1 MELERLPKRFLKK
14 TLRGARVWVRDTPGI
29 LLTSAALRWLR
40 WVRRVKLHRM
50 PRTLALIERLGV
62 FPLND
67 HFYEPM
73 VRRGELDRTWP
84 RSRSIPG
91 IKIDLEEQWK
101 LLDGFD
107 YRDELQKFTERPSDP
122 NAFYYDNSYFGPGDA
137 DFYYSII
144 RKNKPKRI
152 IEIGSGYSTR
162 LACAAARANEAEV
175 PGQGARITCIE
186 PFSNDAM
193 LSALDID
200 LIRTPVEEVDLDL
213 FAKLEPGDILFID
226 SSHMLRPE
234 GDVLYEIQQILPRV
248 APGVWVHVHDIFTP
262 RDYPPHWLIDRMSFW
277 NEQYLLEAF
286 LAFNPDFRVAAA
298 LNYLCSVDR
307 QRVRSRLPLMDL
319 RPDAEMASFW
329 IVRIAAA

>member
-1 MELERLPKRFLKK
+1 
-14 TLRGARVWVRDTPGI
+14 
-29 LLTSAALRWLR
+29 
-40 WVRRVKLHRM
+40 M

-67 HFYEPM
+67 HFYEPI

-91 IKIDLEEQWK
+91 IKIDLDEQWK

-107 YRDELQKFTERPSDP
+107 YRDELREFTVRASDP

-144 RKNKPKRI
+144 RKNKPGRI

-162 LACAAARANEAEV
+162 LACAAARANEAEN

-200 LIRTPVEEVDLDL
+200 LIRAPVEEVDLDL
-213 FAKLEPGDILFID
+213 FAKLEPNDILFID
-226 SSHMLRPE
+226 SSHMMRPE

-329 IVRIAAA
+329 IVRNTEA